1 MKLKEALALLAD
13 APRGD
18 TPSRINSCLTQA
30 QAVKIVENA
39 LATFRR
45 PKDNPCQP
53 EDDIDPFMEKRVY
66 QVTRNQ
72 RRPNYSKKL

>member
-1 MKLKEALALLAD
+1 MKLKEALLLLAD

-18 TPSRINSCLTQA
+18 TPSRINPYLTQA

-39 LATFRR
+39 VATLGR
-45 PKDNPCQP
+45 PKNNPCQP
-53 EDDIDPFMEKRVY
+53 EDDIDPLMEKRVY

-72 RRPNYSKKL
+72 RRPKY